1 MFFFQDKNDMFKE
14 SVFSSELE
22 GGYLVVQEDNFFLL
36 ENLIGVEKRNGYY
49 LLDESRLL
57 MQIDE
62 YEMK

>member
-1 MFFFQDKNDMFKE
+1 MFKE

-22 GGYLVVQEDNFFLL
+22 GGYLVVQEENFFLL

>member
-1 MFFFQDKNDMFKE
+1 MFKE

-22 GGYLVVQEDNFFLL
+22 GSYLVVQEENFFLL
-36 ENLIGVEKRNGYY
+36 ESLIGVEKRNGYY